1 MKTGLYPARAR
12 TALCLA
18 VFAVLV
24 VGVIPLWLVCLP
36 FGLRDPLF
44 RYGRWIALVLQ
55 RIVGVR
61 LEVSGLEHAQGN
73 GPRVFMANHVSLID
87 GPLAVLAIPEF
98 SRVIMKRSIFSIPV
112 AGPAMRYTGF
122 VPVDRK
128 KAHGGIESIE
138 EASAIMKKRGYSFLI
153 FPEGTRS
160 RDGRLQRF
168 KRGGFVLALSA
179 SAPIV
184 PMTIRGSFELMPRNA
199 RVCRP
204 GTVRIEFHEPI
215 PIDGHTHENMM
226 ELIDKVKASI
236 GGEAVRKA

>member
-1 MKTGLYPARAR
+1 MRAR
-12 TALCLA
+12 TILSLIALAILIPA
-18 VFAVLV
+18 VV
-24 VGVIPLWLVCLP
+24 PLWLVCLP
-36 FGLRDPLF
+36 FGLRDPLIV
-44 RYGRWIALVLQ
+44 YGLWVMR
-55 RIVGVR
+55 VGRSILGIR
-61 LEVSGLEHAQGN
+61 LEVSGQENASGP
-73 GPRVFMANHVSLID
+73 GPRVFMANHASLLD
-87 GPLAVLAIPEF
+87 GPLCVLAIPRLV
-98 SRVIMKRSIFSIPV
+98 RVIMKKSIFKIPIG
-112 AGPAMRYTGF
+112 GPTMRYAGF

-128 KAHGGIESIE
+128 KVHGGIDSIE
-138 EASAIMKKRGYSFLI
+138 EASASMKKKGYSFLV

-199 RVCRP
+199 RICRR

-215 PIDGHTHENMM
+215 SVEGYTNENMK

-236 GGEAVRKA
+236 GGEAVNKA